1 MKRHLCFFAL
11 MFVYVVTALL
21 TGLATL
27 HAAQVDQLIDTTSPR
42 YRDLFQ
48 ELEKKYGFS
57 KKELS
62 ALFQRVEKIP
72 KVIQLMEKPWEA
84 KPYHTYRRLF
94 LDRQRIEQGKE
105 LLALHRE
112 LFDRVEK
119 KFGVDREVITA
130 IWGIETRYGR
140 HQGAFD
146 VFRTLNTLFDDYPR
160 RRTFARTQLVNFLL
174 LCRENRQDPHG
185 IMGSYAGAFGQ
196 TQFIP
201 SSFRAY
207 AVSFDQDPRRDVW
220 RSIPDVVASIA
231 NYLKHHGWKNGAPLY
246 WDIGRQLKDPALV
259 AAWEKGWRET
269 VSVAQVEKGQ
279 GIKLLSADGID
290 KVTVVG
296 LECDPDKGGGMRFVA
311 GLSGFQAIT
320 AWNHSNRYAMA
331 VVELAEALAE

>member
-1 MKRHLCFFAL
+1 MNRSLSFFFLFA
-11 MFVYVVTALL
+11 VIVLL
-21 TGLATL
+21 AGPATL
-27 HAAQVDQLIDTTSPR
+27 DAAQDHQLIDTTSAR

-48 ELEKKYGFS
+48 ELEKKHGFS
-57 KKELS
+57 KNELD

-72 KVIQLMEKPWEA
+72 RVIELMEKPWEA
-84 KPYHTYRRLF
+84 KPYHAYRRLF

-105 LLALHRE
+105 LLVRHRE

-119 KFGVDREVITA
+119 KFGVDREIITA

-146 VFRTLNTLFDDYPR
+146 VFQTLNTLFDDYPR

-174 LCRENRQDPHG
+174 LCRENKQDPHG

-231 NYLKHHGWKNGAPLY
+231 NYLNRHGWQSGAPLY

-259 AAWEKGWRET
+259 AAWEKGWRKT

-279 GIKLLSADGID
+279 GITLPRAGGID
-290 KVTVVG
+290 NVTVVG

-311 GLSGFQAIT
+311 GLPGFQAIT

>member
-1 MKRHLCFFAL
+1 MNKYLFVFFL
-11 MFVYVVTALL
+11 FVVAVLL
-21 TGLATL
+21 TGPATL
-27 HAAQVDQLIDTTSPR
+27 HATQEDQLIDTTSPR

-48 ELEKKYGFS
+48 ELEKKHGFS
-57 KKELS
+57 IKELAS
-62 ALFQRVEKIP
+62 LFRRVEKIP
-72 KVIQLMEKPWEA
+72 KVIELMEKPWED
-84 KPYHTYRRLF
+84 KPYHAYRRLF

-119 KFGVDREVITA
+119 KFGVDRGIIAA

-140 HQGAFD
+140 HQGAFE
-146 VFRTLNTLFDDYPR
+146 VFRTLNTLFDGYPR
-160 RRTFARTQLVNFLL
+160 RRTFARTQLVHFLL
-174 LCRENRQDPHG
+174 LCRENNQDPHG

-231 NYLKHHGWKNGAPLY
+231 NYLHRHGWKSGAPLY

-259 AAWEKGWRET
+259 AVWKKGWRET
-269 VSVAQVEKGQ
+269 VSVTRVEEGQ
-279 GIKLLSADGID
+279 GITLPRVDGID
-290 KVTVVG
+290 SVTVVG
-296 LECDPDKGGGMRFVA
+296 LERDPAEGGGMRFVA
-311 GLSGFQAIT
+311 GLPGFQAIT

-331 VVELAEALAE
+331 VVELAEALTLAE